1 MCLLSGK
8 STAGK
13 TSPCR
18 RAGLLTPA
26 LYAGR
31 LPLRRHYA
39 CPCAGRLPLRRHY
52 ACPAPEA
59 NAAYSLLYNIVRS
72 ISSTKSPLWHNYAIK
87 SVNLCQKSL
96 FTAKNTGNTCA
107 KRRPKHIRRR
117 LRNIRQKNACF
128 FFRRVIYCLVS
139 TGGPLSL
146 RLLRHAVR
154 SGSTNAFEGK
164 E

>member
-8 STAGK
+8 GTAGK

-18 RAGLLTPA
+18 RAGHPSPA

-39 CPCAGRLPLRRHY
+39 CTCA
-52 ACPAPEA
+52 CIMPAPASEA

-96 FTAKNTGNTCA
+96 FTAKNTGNICA

-128 FFRRVIYCLVS
+128 FSRRVIYCLVS